1 MSSKVERTTPMISK
15 LSPWWGEEEEFNF
28 FIYGISVG
36 DEGAEERV
44 GGVVEWNKKVVTLLV

>member
-1 MSSKVERTTPMISK
+1 MSK
-15 LSPWWGEEEEFNF
+15 LLCGGAKKKNLL

-44 GGVVEWNKKVVTLLV
+44 SGVIEWNKKVVTLLV